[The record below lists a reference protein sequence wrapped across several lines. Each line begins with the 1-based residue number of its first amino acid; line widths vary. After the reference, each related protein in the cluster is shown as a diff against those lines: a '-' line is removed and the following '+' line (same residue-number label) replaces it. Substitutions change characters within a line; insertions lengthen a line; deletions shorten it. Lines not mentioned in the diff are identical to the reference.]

1 MIWKFF
7 EGLCITCSLH
17 PKPNPESTNPT
28 FISWNLLVVLICLK
42 TYFCLRIK
50 IDTNCY
56 WKSQFQSKQN
66 SFSWKKFRIGRF
78 RICCLIWW
86 TSYWI
91 NMSWKKI
98 PYVLVFTKQ
107 PCHACNIYNPNS
119 HFQLKYIHIWDY
131 WKTRWKYISIP
142 SSLHTLG
149 FLLYVLVL
157 LYRVINMYLNGGC
170 GI

>member
-1 MIWKFF
+1 MKILWRIMYNLFITSKTQSWIYKSYIYLMKFAGCF
-7 EGLCITCSLH
+7 DL
-17 PKPNPESTNPT
+17 
-28 FISWNLLVVLICLK
+28 LK

-50 IDTNCY
+50 IDKNCY

-66 SFSWKKFRIGRF
+66 SFSWKKLRIGRF

-131 WKTRWKYISIP
+131 WKTKWKYISIP
-142 SSLHTLG
+142 RSLHKVWQWQVRGVTHS
-149 FLLYVLVL
+149 
-157 LYRVINMYLNGGC
+157 
-170 GI
+170 